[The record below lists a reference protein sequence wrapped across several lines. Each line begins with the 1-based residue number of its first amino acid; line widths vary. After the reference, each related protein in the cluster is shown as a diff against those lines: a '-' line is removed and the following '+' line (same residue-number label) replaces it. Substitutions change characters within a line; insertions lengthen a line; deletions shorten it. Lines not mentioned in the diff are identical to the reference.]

1 MNLIFLKTLFCNV
14 ALRSHEEHDKLKLK
28 KDAVKIKNVVR
39 QPTIQI
45 LLAPKATYGPRHPK
59 QKEFDKNVKQQFVND
74 FENDLVSSEEDSDN
88 EKQGS
93 DDVGSVDSE
102 VQEMEEASDSGEME
116 DETSDMEDEASD
128 MEEEDSDKG
137 GKEYE
142 EEFREELE

>member
-1 MNLIFLKTLFCNV
+1 MMLV
-14 ALRSHEEHDKLKLK
+14 
-28 KDAVKIKNVVR
+28 
-39 QPTIQI
+39 QTIR
-45 LLAPKATYGPRHPK
+45 Y
-59 QKEFDKNVKQQFVND
+59 
-74 FENDLVSSEEDSDN
+74 
-88 EKQGS
+88 
-93 DDVGSVDSE
+93 